1 MAAGTVITVLSNI
14 PWGTVIDA
22 APRLADGAGR
32 LWEAARNLR
41 KGRPPEAEAQ
51 DADTGAAVPPTETE
65 RLQGRVAELET
76 TVAAMREQMQASAQ
90 VIKELADQNALLVQR
105 IEVARQR
112 IVLMAAAGSAMVLA
126 LTAALVMLWR
136 QLA

>member
-1 MAAGTVITVLSNI
+1 
-14 PWGTVIDA
+14 
-22 APRLADGAGR
+22 
-32 LWEAARNLR
+32 
-41 KGRPPEAEAQ
+41 
-51 DADTGAAVPPTETE
+51 
-65 RLQGRVAELET
+65 
-76 TVAAMREQMQASAQ
+76 MREQMQASAQ

>member
-1 MAAGTVITVLSNI
+1 
-14 PWGTVIDA
+14 
-22 APRLADGAGR
+22 
-32 LWEAARNLR
+32 
-41 KGRPPEAEAQ
+41 
-51 DADTGAAVPPTETE
+51 
-65 RLQGRVAELET
+65 
-76 TVAAMREQMQASAQ
+76 
-90 VIKELADQNALLVQR
+90 VQR